1 MEAKIVLINFATIPP
16 LFRSAS
22 SLTEINSARRCRR
35 DSVEPEIMP
44 KSKASEK
51 THVDG
56 HTNMMPLVKIDGHG

>member
-1 MEAKIVLINFATIPP
+1 
-16 LFRSAS
+16 
-22 SLTEINSARRCRR
+22 
-35 DSVEPEIMP
+35 MP